1 MQVRKIMEEME
12 LFLIAGAS
20 GVDNEINSIYICDK
34 CSWVMSNAEQKSLW
48 ITMQNQPEIVD
59 VAIVIGAA
67 CVIVSEGVYVGRDT
81 VDKANSAGIPLFA
94 SSYTAFELSKQLAKL
109 GY

>member
-1 MQVRKIMEEME
+1 MKVREIMEEME

-20 GVDNEINSIYICDK
+20 GVDNEVNNIYMCDQ
-34 CSWVMSNAEQKSLW
+34 CSRVMSNAEQKSLW
-48 ITMQNQPEIVD
+48 ITMQSQPEIVD
-59 VAIVIGAA
+59 VAIVIGAS

-94 SSYTAFELSKQLAKL
+94 SSYSGFELAKQLIQL

>member
-1 MQVRKIMEEME
+1 MTVRKIMEEME

-20 GVDNEINSIYICDK
+20 GIDNEVNNICICDR
-34 CSWVMSNAEQKSLW
+34 CNWVMSNAEQKSLW
-48 ITMQNQPEIVD
+48 ITMQSQPEIID

-67 CVIVSEGVYVGRDT
+67 CVIVSEGVYVDRDT
-81 VDKANSAGIPLFA
+81 VYKANSAGIPLFA
-94 SSYTAFELSKQLAKL
+94 SSYTNFELAKQLSVL